1 MTKSLRVYELARELN
16 TNSKEVIDIL
26 NTQMN
31 IDVSNH
37 MSTINEKVANRVRDI
52 LSGKGET
59 MEAVVQAKETVP
71 VTSNKETPAKK
82 PVVEEKKPVK
92 KLPDIEELDEFDEVT
107 KGVKKQTKSV
117 DADEEKQ
124 LAKLAAKKQR
134 KSISIDH
141 EVTVGE
147 FAELL
152 GITPN
157 QLISKLIGLG
167 LMLSINDVLDEDTLI
182 IVGEEYRV
190 DVEVVAPSGDEEE
203 NLLFDDEES
212 EDDPSLL
219 KSRWPVVTV
228 LGHVDHGKTTL
239 LDTMRNTRVTES
251 EAGGI
256 TQHIGASLVEIND
269 KKVVFLD
276 TPGHEAFTA
285 MRARGAQITDIAI
298 LVVAADDGLMPQTIE
313 AINHAKAAQIPIIV
327 AINKMDKPTANPDRV
342 KQQLADHGLLTEDWG
357 GDTIMVP
364 VSALKSEGIN
374 ELLEMVLLVAEMQEL
389 KANPDRPARGTI
401 IEAKLDKGRGPV
413 ATVLVQNG
421 TLRKGDPFVAGQ
433 AYGKVRAMLDDK
445 GKVINEA
452 GPARAVEVLGFS
464 VVPDSGDVLKVTKDE
479 KAARN
484 IADARARVVREKQM
498 AANKAVSLDDF
509 YQRMQEGII
518 RDLNLVVKADVQGTV
533 EAMKQALSKLEN
545 EEVRVNII
553 HTGVG
558 AISESDVMLASA
570 SEAIIIGFNVRPT
583 TGARR
588 LSEDND
594 VDIRTYRI
602 IYEAIEDVQAALKGM
617 LSPVFE
623 EVVLG
628 RAEVRATFK
637 VPGIGVAAG
646 LYVTDGKIQRN
657 ARARVVRDGIVI
669 YEGDISSLK
678 RFQDDVREVASGYEC
693 GLSIAGYND
702 IKDGDHLEIV
712 IEREV
717 AR

>member
-1 MTKSLRVYELARELN
+1 M
-16 TNSKEVIDIL
+16 
-26 NTQMN
+26 
-31 IDVSNH
+31 
-37 MSTINEKVANRVRDI
+37 
-52 LSGKGET
+52 
-59 MEAVVQAKETVP
+59 
-71 VTSNKETPAKK
+71 
-82 PVVEEKKPVK
+82 
-92 KLPDIEELDEFDEVT
+92 
-107 KGVKKQTKSV
+107 
-117 DADEEKQ
+117 
-124 LAKLAAKKQR
+124 
-134 KSISIDH
+134 
-141 EVTVGE
+141 
-147 FAELL
+147 
-152 GITPN
+152 
-157 QLISKLIGLG
+157 
-167 LMLSINDVLDEDTLI
+167 
-182 IVGEEYRV
+182 
-190 DVEVVAPSGDEEE
+190 
-203 NLLFDDEES
+203 
-212 EDDPSLL
+212 

-256 TQHIGASLVEIND
+256 TQHIGASLVEINN
-269 KKVVFLD
+269 KKIVFLD

-285 MRARGAQITDIAI
+285 MRARGDQITDIAI

-327 AINKMDKPTANPDRV
+327 AINKMDKPDANPDRV

-364 VSALKSEGIN
+364 VSALKNEGIN

-389 KANPDRPARGTI
+389 KANPDKPAKGTI

-452 GPARAVEVLGFS
+452 GPASAVEVLGFS

-498 AANKAVSLDDF
+498 AANKAVTLDDF
-509 YQRMQEGII
+509 YQRMQEGVI

-637 VPGIGVAAG
+637 VPGIGVVAG
-646 LYVTDGKIQRN
+646 LYVTDGKLQRN

-702 IKDGDHLEIV
+702 IKEGDHLEIV
-712 IEREV
+712 IEKEV